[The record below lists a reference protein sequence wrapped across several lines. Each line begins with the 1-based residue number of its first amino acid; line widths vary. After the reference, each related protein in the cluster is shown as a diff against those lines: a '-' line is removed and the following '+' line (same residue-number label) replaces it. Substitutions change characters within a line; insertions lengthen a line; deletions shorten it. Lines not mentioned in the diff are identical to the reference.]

1 MENLS
6 SLFLNLTSSILRMKP
21 NFWNI
26 FMHLR
31 WQIVYLIADR
41 GHLLKEYL
49 HTAYT
54 NTHKPK
60 HQSVFERHFRGTE
73 EEHVGGN
80 TMNLGVQCNKHDLR

>member
-21 NFWNI
+21 YFEI
-26 FMHLR
+26 FSCISGDKLFT
-31 WQIVYLIADR
+31 YNR

-60 HQSVFERHFRGTE
+60 HQSVFERHFCGTE
-73 EEHVGGN
+73 EEHVGGMLN
-80 TMNLGVQCNKHDLR
+80 NESWGSV